1 MQADVSPTLKNIPE
15 LERENSKAVRDEKLP
30 TTTVEVVTQ
39 EQKEQSPMQ
48 TPATVQESVSTST
61 IVSLT

>member
-1 MQADVSPTLKNIPE
+1 MQAEPTLKNIPE
-15 LERENSKAVRDEKLP
+15 LERENSKVVSDEKLP

-39 EQKEQSPMQ
+39 DQKEQSSMQ

-61 IVSLT
+61 IFSLT